1 MDNFRLVLSITL
13 AFIVLLMYQAWLQDY
28 GPKPQ
33 TTLPTKDSPP
43 VTATGS
49 PPTTTASNVSMPEL
63 DKITGAPNTA
73 SALPAQNQH
82 PVGSRERVKV
92 RTDVLAIELDT
103 FNGDVRQLDLVKYP
117 VELKEK
123 DKLVR
128 LMTDEMPRFFIAQ
141 SGVIPNCNSNVA
153 TPFIYQAEQNSYQ
166 LTDGTD
172 KLQATLHWQN
182 EAGVKITK
190 VYTFQRGSYVIDVQ
204 HKIENNSQEDWN
216 GCLYAL
222 LQRTDVAEIGHNS
235 MIYTYLG
242 GAVSS
247 PNNRYEKIQF
257 SSIKDGTVN
266 LSTRP
271 GWQEGWFAMVQHYF
285 FAAWLPENDKMYHY
299 YAHLLKDGSR
309 YVLGMY
315 GVPQTIEKGG
325 QHTFNLRL
333 YTGPKLQN
341 YLEGITQGLDLTVDY
356 GWLWMIAKPLFWI
369 LEFIYKWVNNWG
381 WAIIILTILIKLA
394 FFHLSATSY
403 KSMAHMRRLQPR
415 LEALKERYADDKAK
429 LNQAVMDLYRHEK
442 VNPLGGCL
450 PILVQIPVFIALYWV
465 LLESIEL
472 RQAPFILWIQDLSA
486 PDPLFVL
493 PLIMGATMLVQHFL
507 NPAPI
512 DPVQQKVML
521 VLPIVFTGFF
531 AFFPS
536 GLVLYWVVNNVL
548 SIAQQWVITKKI
560 AGNLSVSSHL

>member
-1 MDNFRLVLSITL
+1 MDNFRLVLFITL
-13 AFIVLLMYQAWLQDY
+13 SFIVLLMYQAWLQDY

-33 TTLPTKDSPP
+33 PAPP
-43 VTATGS
+43 AQDLSQVPVA
-49 PPTTTASNVSMPEL
+49 PNTTTASSAPEI
-63 DKITGAPNTA
+63 DKITGTPDIPSA
-73 SALPAQNQH
+73 ALPATQGQRVLESH
-82 PVGSRERVKV
+82 SRVKIQ
-92 RTDVLAIELDT
+92 TDVLALELDT
-103 FNGDVRQLDLVKYP
+103 LNGDVRQLDLSKYP
-117 VELKEK
+117 VDLKEK
-123 DKLVR
+123 DNLVR
-128 LMTDEMPRFFIAQ
+128 LMTDEMPHFFIAQ
-141 SGVIPNCNSNVA
+141 SGILPGCGS
-153 TPFIYQAEQNSYQ
+153 PSSPMIYQAEQNSYQ
-166 LTDGTD
+166 LAAGAD
-172 KLQATLHWQN
+172 KLQVVLNWQN
-182 EAGVKITK
+182 DAGLKISK
-190 VYTFQRGSYVIDVQ
+190 IYTMQRGSYVIDVQ
-204 HKIENNSQEDWN
+204 HKIENHSPDAWN
-216 GCLYAL
+216 GCIYAL
-222 LQRTDVAEIGHNS
+222 LQRTDVVEVGHNS
-235 MIYTYLG
+235 MVYTYLG

-247 PNNRYEKIQF
+247 PTHRYEKIQF
-257 SSIKDGTVN
+257 SEVKDGKVT
-266 LSTRP
+266 LDKRP
-271 GWQEGWFAMVQHYF
+271 GWQEGWLAMVQHYF
-285 FAAWLPENDKMYHY
+285 FAAWLPESDKIFHY
-299 YAHLLKDGSR
+299 YTRLLSQGNR

-315 GVPQTIEKGG
+315 SEPQTIKAGG
-325 QHTFNLRL
+325 EQTFNLRL

-341 YLEGITQGLDLTVDY
+341 YLEGIATGLDLTVDY

-381 WAIIILTILIKLA
+381 WAIIILTIMIKLA

-415 LEALKERYADDKAK
+415 LESLKERYADDKAK

-472 RQAPFILWIQDLSA
+472 RQAPFILWIQDLSM
-486 PDPLFVL
+486 PDPFFVL

-531 AFFPS
+531 AFFPA

-560 AGNLSVSSHL
+560 AGNLSVSGHL

>member
-1 MDNFRLVLSITL
+1 MDNFRLVLFITL
-13 AFIVLLMYQAWLQDY
+13 SFIVLLMYQAWLQDY

-33 TTLPTKDSPP
+33 PVPPAQDLSQVPVSP
-43 VTATGS
+43 A
-49 PPTTTASNVSMPEL
+49 TTTASGAPEI
-63 DKITGAPNTA
+63 DKITGVPDIPTA
-73 SALPAQNQH
+73 ALPATQGRVVQSN
-82 PVGSRERVKV
+82 SRIKV
-92 RTDVLAIELDT
+92 QTDVLALELDT
-103 FNGDVRQLDLVKYP
+103 FNGDVRQLDLSEYP
-117 VELKEK
+117 IELKEK
-123 DKLVR
+123 NNVMR

-141 SGVIPNCNSNVA
+141 SGILPKCGA
-153 TPFIYQAEQNSYQ
+153 PDKPMIYQAEQTSYQ
-166 LTDGTD
+166 LANGAD
-172 KLQATLHWQN
+172 KLQVTLNWQN
-182 EAGVKITK
+182 ETGLKISK
-190 VYTFQRGSYVIDVQ
+190 IYTLQRGSYVIDVQ
-204 HKIENNSQEDWN
+204 HRIENHSQDVWN
-216 GCLYAL
+216 GCIYAL
-222 LQRTDVAEIGHNS
+222 LQRTEVTEINHNS

-247 PNNRYEKIQF
+247 PENRYEKIQF
-257 SSIKDGTVN
+257 SGVKDGSIG
-266 LSTRP
+266 LDKRP
-271 GWQEGWFAMVQHYF
+271 GWQEGWLAMVQHYF
-285 FAAWLPENDKMYHY
+285 FAAWLPESDKIFHY
-299 YAHLLKDGSR
+299 YTRLLSEGNR

-315 GVPQTIEKGG
+315 SEPQTVKVGG
-325 QHTFNLRL
+325 EHSFNMRL

-341 YLEGITQGLDLTVDY
+341 YLEGIAPGLDLTVDY

-381 WAIIILTILIKLA
+381 WAIIILTVLIKLA

-429 LNQAVMDLYRHEK
+429 LNQSVMDLYRHEK

-472 RQAPFILWIQDLSA
+472 RQAPFILWIQDLSM

-512 DPVQQKVML
+512 DPVQQKVMM

-531 AFFPS
+531 AFFPA

-560 AGNLSVSSHL
+560 AGHI